1 MNRDK
6 VSRLGVAE
14 PGRGSGLAPPPNAG
28 PIRPVPARPSP
39 NANRKLHVLNIQTH
53 HPFPLPGP
61 RATSVSPG
69 HTGTWVCPVPRTGR
83 PPSQLLF
90 KGAEAEAA
98 PNYDSQHPQRSARR
112 LGARRGS
119 VSQNRTVN
127 ICISRSRLVNG
138 GRVRRSIELRGALSL
153 NMDELKHQVM
163 INQFVLTA
171 GCAADQAKQLLQAA
185 HWQFET
191 ALSAFFQ
198 ETNIPYSHHHH
209 QMMCTPANTPAT
221 PPNFPDALTMF
232 SRLKASESFHGGG
245 SSSPMATGA
254 TSPPPHFPHTAA
266 AGNFAAP
273 SWPTAASPPVG
284 TQHHQLQQLPLWT
297 PAPPSPTSD
306 WPPLAPQ
313 QAASEP
319 RAHPAMEAER

>member
-1 MNRDK
+1 M
-6 VSRLGVAE
+6 
-14 PGRGSGLAPPPNAG
+14 
-28 PIRPVPARPSP
+28 
-39 NANRKLHVLNIQTH
+39 
-53 HPFPLPGP
+53 
-61 RATSVSPG
+61 SV
-69 HTGTWVCPVPRTGR
+69 
-83 PPSQLLF
+83 
-90 KGAEAEAA
+90 
-98 PNYDSQHPQRSARR
+98 
-112 LGARRGS
+112 
-119 VSQNRTVN
+119 
-127 ICISRSRLVNG
+127 
-138 GRVRRSIELRGALSL
+138 

-245 SSSPMATGA
+245 SGSPMATTA
-254 TSPPPHFPHTAA
+254 TSPPPHFPHAA
-266 AGNFAAP
+266 TSSFATP
-273 SWPTAASPPVG
+273 SWPAAASPPG
-284 TQHHQLQQLPLWT
+284 GPQHHQPQPPLWT
-297 PAPPSPTSD
+297 PAPPSPASD